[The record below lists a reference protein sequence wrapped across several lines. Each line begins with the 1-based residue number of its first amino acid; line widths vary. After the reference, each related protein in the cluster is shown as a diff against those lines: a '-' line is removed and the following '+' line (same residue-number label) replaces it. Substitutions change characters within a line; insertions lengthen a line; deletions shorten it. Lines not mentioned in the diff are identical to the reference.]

1 MSTARI
7 QRSYFSATCALF
19 LLGFLLAPALIAQ
32 YRRSYQA
39 AFFSDLIRSDLSLI
53 KVKKTS
59 VDSKLGQ
66 GIRVL
71 ENIAGPS
78 IRAKKLGISS
88 YFLTP
93 PCDASRGDLAPFRL
107 VNDTA
112 YLLVKDLGR
121 GRLALPGPDNGVMYA
136 SAGWVAWGFLH
147 PALPIYV
154 SERIFRATFLPGWIC
169 LMKHKPGS
177 EGWTSAQEALSKKVM
192 PYLLE
197 PPAPMGG
204 ELDTLHYQQSY
215 ALEWVALLGI
225 PLQKEILYPF
235 WESQHVKH
243 RLSAIRAAAGLP
255 EQQSTEFWLNGLK
268 DPNWKDYE
276 RLLAL
281 QSLIQHKAE
290 LPTPESLQRL
300 RNTLSSQNTR
310 LPLTLDDPRFCS
322 SYPSLQSLVEKW
334 VQLHQH

>member
-1 MSTARI
+1 MCTARI

-19 LLGFLLAPALIAQ
+19 LLGLLLAPALNAQ
-32 YRRSYQA
+32 IRRSYKA
-39 AFFSDLIRSDLSLI
+39 SFFSDLIRSDLSLI
-53 KVKKTS
+53 KVKKT
-59 VDSKLGQ
+59 KIEPALGQ
-66 GIRVL
+66 GVLVL
-71 ENIAGPS
+71 EHIAGPQ
-78 IRAKKLGISS
+78 IRSKKTRIVS
-88 YFLTP
+88 YFLAP
-93 PCDASRGDLAPFRL
+93 PCDASLGDLAPFRL
-107 VNDTA
+107 INDTA
-112 YLLVKDLGR
+112 YLLVKDLGK
-121 GRLALPGPDNGVMYA
+121 GRLALPAPDNGIMYA

-154 SERIFRATFLPGWIC
+154 SERIFRATFLPGWTC
-169 LMKHKPGS
+169 LLKQKPGS
-177 EGWTSAQEALSKKVM
+177 EGWKSTQETLSKRLI

-215 ALEWVALLGI
+215 ALEWVALLEI
-225 PLQKEILYPF
+225 PITKETLYPF
-235 WESQHVKH
+235 WESQHDKH

-255 EQQSTEFWLNGLK
+255 KAQAAEFWLNGLK

-290 LPTPESLQRL
+290 LPPPESLQRL
-300 RNTLSSQNTR
+300 RNSLSSQNTR
-310 LPLTLDDPRFCS
+310 LPLTIDDPRFCS

>member
-1 MSTARI
+1 M
-7 QRSYFSATCALF
+7 QRSYFSAIWAILGALF
-19 LLGFLLAPALIAQ
+19 LFCSETQGQ

-53 KVKKTS
+53 KVKKTK
-59 VDSKLGQ
+59 VDPALGQ
-66 GIRVL
+66 EVLVL
-71 ENIAGPS
+71 EHISGPQ
-78 IRAKKLGISS
+78 IRSKNPKITS
-88 YFLTP
+88 YFLAP

-107 VNDTA
+107 INDTA
-112 YLLVKDLGR
+112 YMLVKDLGK
-121 GRLALPGPDNGVMYA
+121 GRLALAAPDNGLMYA

-154 SERIFRATFLPGWIC
+154 SERVFRSTFLPGWVC
-169 LMKHKPGS
+169 LLKHKPGS
-177 EGWTSAQEALSKKVM
+177 EAWIATQKNLSNRLL
-192 PYLLE
+192 PYLME
-197 PPAPMGG
+197 SPAPMGG
-204 ELDTLHYQQSY
+204 ELDTLHYLQSY

-225 PLQKEILYPF
+225 PINKETLYPF
-235 WESQHVKH
+235 WESQHDKH

-255 EQQSTEFWLNGLK
+255 KAQATEFWLNGLK

-281 QSLIQHKAE
+281 QSLIQTKAE

-300 RNTLSSQNTR
+300 KKTLSAQNTR
-310 LPLTLDDPRFCS
+310 LPLQLEDPRFCS

-334 VQLHQH
+334 GQLHEH